1 GKRMSPEDSS
11 SVLVKREGIAMSRS
25 SRRGVSAA
33 TSLDDSRLSR
43 PGRARFGKPFG
54 GLVSGSGDDN
64 GPAGG
69 PGGRGSTG
77 PGCSFL
83 WRWGGLA
90 LVRGLAAGR

>member
-1 GKRMSPEDSS
+1 MYPHTSLTDLIRTKKTGKTD
-11 SVLVKREGIAMSRS
+11 IANPAFI
-25 SRRGVSAA
+25 RRGLI
-33 TSLDDSRLSR
+33 SLDDSRLSR